1 MRRQRLAQMSTGV
14 LLIALS
20 AGCSSG
26 SKPNPAPASSGS
38 PTVAAPQATT
48 PPTTQPTVG
57 SGPMVTLTS
66 LEGYVYKLQASPY
79 TGPPITV
86 QTFNDGGVAN
96 APPGK
101 VFIAVTVTISD
112 GLPGRGEPLDLLL
125 GRLTF
130 AVPTSS
136 AAAFDMSAQV
146 DVNNGYNSCSHDIQP
161 STMWCELFTE
171 LTGPVPG
178 QPGGLG
184 PSAPG
189 GSQLQ
194 PGQPVSLLLATRI
207 PVPQSAPMAKLT
219 LFAKLPGGNAV
230 QVPVSTSG

>member
-1 MRRQRLAQMSTGV
+1 MSTGV
-14 LLIALS
+14 LLITLS

-26 SKPNPAPASSGS
+26 SKPTPAPASSGS
-38 PTVAAPQATT
+38 PTVAATQPI
-48 PPTTQPTVG
+48 TQPTVG
-57 SGPMVTLTS
+57 SGPVVTLTS
-66 LEGYVYKLQASPY
+66 KEGYVCKLQASPY
-79 TGPPITV
+79 TGPAITV
-86 QTFNDGGVAN
+86 LQYTNGGGTGN

-101 VFIAVTVTISD
+101 VFAAVAVTISD
-112 GLPGRGEPLDLLL
+112 GLPDRGEPLDLLL
-125 GRLTF
+125 GNLVDGLTF

-146 DVNNGYNSCSHDIQP
+146 DFSNSNNCSHFLQP

-184 PSAPG
+184 PSAAG
-189 GSQLQ
+189 SSQLQ
-194 PGQPVSLLLATRI
+194 PGQPVGLLLATHD
-207 PVPQSAPMAKLT
+207 PVPQTAPMAKLT